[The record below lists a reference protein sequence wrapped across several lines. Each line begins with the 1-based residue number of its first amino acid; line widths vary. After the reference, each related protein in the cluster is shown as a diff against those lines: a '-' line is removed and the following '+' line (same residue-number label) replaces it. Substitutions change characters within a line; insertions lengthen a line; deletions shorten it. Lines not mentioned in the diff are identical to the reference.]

1 MDMRRE
7 FTANVSHEL
16 KTPLTSISGYAEIM
30 KDGLVKSA
38 DVPRFANNIY
48 TEAQRLITLVEVSK
62 IEIAILAAL
71 EQTPPELYADIVN
84 KGIYLAG
91 GGQKCGF
98 HGYREFIY
106 EYKQSLAPGP
116 EENIPNFE
124 VSEFNTY
131 QELLNKSNAL
141 LDKAQITRITNLLVS
156 KPRVYVYG
164 RGSSGLVAQEMK
176 LRFMRI
182 GLNIEAVTDSHIMK
196 VNSVILDENCLVI
209 GISVSGQTDDII
221 SSLKAAHQHGAYTLL
236 MTARQDK
243 SYQDFCD
250 ETLIFASMEHLEYGN
265 IISPQFPIL
274 LVLDVLY
281 AHYLQIDRSKKE
293 ALHEYTIQTLQPFL
307 IK

>member
-1 MDMRRE
+1 MSLNKHKIIPLIE
-7 FTANVSHEL
+7 SYYHTF
-16 KTPLTSISGYAEIM
+16 TPLERTIADFFIHNTEEQDFSSKNISGLLYVSEAS
-30 KDGLVKSA
+30 LS
-38 DVPRFANNIY
+38 RFA
-48 TEAQRLITLVEVSK
+48 
-62 IEIAILAAL
+62 
-71 EQTPPELYADIVN
+71 
-84 KGIYLAG
+84 
-91 GGQKCGF
+91 QKCGF
-98 HGYREFIY
+98 HGYKEFIY
-106 EYKQSLAPGP
+106 QYEETFVEKQEKITG
-116 EENIPNFE
+116 
-124 VSEFNTY
+124 NTRMVLNAY

>member
-1 MDMRRE
+1 MNDDYMISFQNETKQTIEASYKKMTAVERSVADFFIGNKDDMDFSSKNISRVLY
-7 FTANVSHEL
+7 VSEATL
-16 KTPLTSISGYAEIM
+16 S
-30 KDGLVKSA
+30 
-38 DVPRFANNIY
+38 RF
-48 TEAQRLITLVEVSK
+48 S
-62 IEIAILAAL
+62 
-71 EQTPPELYADIVN
+71 
-84 KGIYLAG
+84 
-91 GGQKCGF
+91 QKCGYK
-98 HGYREFIY
+98 GYREFIFSY
-106 EYKQSLAPGP
+106 ERDLKFEQKSEGTEKDVGLFARRVQNSYQKLLQENFRILD
-116 EENIPNFE
+116 EEQVRRVAGMLNISKRVLIFGIGNSGYAAE
-124 VSEFNTY
+124 EF
-131 QELLNKSNAL
+131 Q
-141 LDKAQITRITNLLVS
+141 
-156 KPRVYVYG
+156 
-164 RGSSGLVAQEMK
+164 

-243 SYQDFCD
+243 SYQEFCD

-293 ALHEYTIQTLQPFL
+293 ALHEYTIQTLQPYL

>member
-1 MDMRRE
+1 MEYYVKSVVPIIESNYDK
-7 FTANVSHEL
+7 FTTVERNIADFFIQNRKKVDFSS
-16 KTPLTSISGYAEIM
+16 KSISERLFVSEAS
-30 KDGLVKSA
+30 LS
-38 DVPRFANNIY
+38 RFA
-48 TEAQRLITLVEVSK
+48 K
-62 IEIAILAAL
+62 
-71 EQTPPELYADIVN
+71 
-84 KGIYLAG
+84 
-91 GGQKCGF
+91 KCGYR
-98 HGYREFIY
+98 GYREFIY
-106 EYKQSLAPGP
+106 QYEETFVEKQESITG
-116 EENIPNFE
+116 
-124 VSEFNTY
+124 NTRMILNAY
-131 QELLNKSNAL
+131 QELLNKANAL
-141 LDKAQITRITNLLVS
+141 LDKAQIARITKLLVS
-156 KPRVYVYG
+156 RPRVYVYG

-196 VNSVILDENCLVI
+196 VNSVILDESCLVI
-209 GISVSGQTDDII
+209 GISVSGQTADII
-221 SSLKAAHQHGAYTLL
+221 SSLKAAHQRGAYTLL

-243 SYQDFCD
+243 SYQEFCD